1 MDFIGEAIDKLKDGI
16 TDGLTDFV
24 FGILFFFFYQPLNFF
39 AMVMDHVLI
48 NPSNIQ
54 SAFLTSTS
62 VLINSMISGIAICIL
77 IYKMLEVMKL
87 NAEGQ
92 AESPG
97 YYVAKLVPMFMALI
111 LLPWLIDIM
120 INISFTITRTLLDL
134 GNSDYLDTI
143 NEWKSLKE
151 GTKNFNEKL
160 KGIEIVQTGPVMFLL
175 FILMLTVFFAVFIF
189 QFVQR
194 IADLIIMKLLAP
206 LVAISMLAD
215 ENNYLSV
222 WWRELLAITIQLPLQ
237 VMSFYMGINMVFGA
251 TLDIPQF
258 LLGIGFFIL
267 TVKSPSFIRSMV
279 YSTGSGRMATSA
291 AGSGAKMLLRS
302 IIMKK

>member
-1 MDFIGEAIDKLKDGI
+1 MDIIEDAIKSLKEGI
-16 TDGLTDFV
+16 TNGLMDFV
-24 FGILFFFFYQPLNFF
+24 FGFLYMFFYQPLLFF
-39 AMVMDHVLI
+39 AKLMDSVLI
-48 NPSNIQ
+48 NPSEIQ
-54 SAFLTSTS
+54 SEFLTTTS
-62 VLINSMISGIAICIL
+62 VLINSMISGIAICIM

-97 YYVAKLVPMFMALI
+97 YYVAKLFPMFLAI
-111 LLPWLIDIM
+111 TFLPWLVDIM
-120 INISFTITRTLLDL
+120 VNISFTLAKTILDL
-134 GNSDYLDTI
+134 GNSDFLKTI
-143 NEWKSLKE
+143 EEWSSLKS
-151 GTKNFNEKL
+151 GSKSFNKSMQAI
-160 KGIEIVQTGPVMFLL
+160 GIAQTGPVMFII
-175 FILMLTVFFAVFIF
+175 FILMLLVFFTVFIF

-194 IADLIIMKLLAP
+194 IADLIVMKLLAP
-206 LVAISMLAD
+206 LVAVSILAD

-237 VMSFYMGINMVFGA
+237 ILSFYMGINLVFSA
-251 TLDIPQF
+251 TMEIPQL

-279 YSTGSGRMATSA
+279 YSTGSGRMATGA
-291 AGSGAKMLLRS
+291 MGGGAKMLFRS